1 MGKIIVDSRESRSGI
16 CQMLQQQGIEV
27 ETAELE
33 VGDFLLAEGIGI
45 ERKTALDLIAS
56 ILDRRIFSQAALM
69 KATFARPF
77 VMVEGDP
84 FTTRSQI
91 EPAALIGALSWLSV
105 IEGIQVLST
114 RNEQHSAMMMATMH
128 RHATEGLGY
137 AIALRGAKP
146 KDRRI
151 QAAYLVEGLPGVGPI
166 AAGKLLTAMGS
177 PGAIFTATQSML
189 REVPGVGAKTAA
201 VIREVLTLDLRSS

>member
-1 MGKIIVDSRESRSGI
+1 MGKIIIDSRESRSGI
-16 CQMLQQQGIEV
+16 AQLLRKEGVEV
-27 ETAELE
+27 ESAELE
-33 VGDFLLAEGIGI
+33 VGDFLLAEGVGI
-45 ERKTALDLIAS
+45 ERKTAIDLIAS

-69 KATFARPF
+69 KATFARPY

-105 IEGIQVLST
+105 IEGIQVIST
-114 RNEQHSAMMMATMH
+114 KNEQHSAQMMATMH
-128 RHATEGLGY
+128 RHATDGLGY

-146 KDRRI
+146 KDRRT

-166 AAGKLLTAMGS
+166 AAGKLLAAMGS
-177 PGAIFTATQSML
+177 PGAIFSASESML
-189 REVPGVGAKTAA
+189 REVHGVGGKTAA
-201 VIREVLTLDLRSS
+201 VIREVLTTDVRA